1 MCSDMISN
9 FYLGLLHIITK
20 WTCMHFAIWFKLWD
34 WRVTLP
40 HVTRKSLRTPL
51 LWLESASPS
60 CKQKCFWDIGGAL
73 IGMEMQLQTGESQ
86 ACQDQLL
93 TVTHSA
99 ISDTGYT
106 RQVSPWYKAIPKN
119 ITSLRPSVLSD
130 AVRMTCSTWYGF
142 TWLVVLIRILAWLT
156 VKNTAFYKLHAA
168 ASLPHWFLYICMS

>member
-9 FYLGLLHIITK
+9 LYLGLLHIITK

-73 IGMEMQLQTGESQ
+73 IGMDMQHTTNWWESGMPRPTLKSHTLSNQRYRLYETSITMVQSYTKKYHKFAAVCIIRRSAHDLQY
-86 ACQDQLL
+86 LIRI
-93 TVTHSA
+93 H
-99 ISDTGYT
+99 
-106 RQVSPWYKAIPKN
+106 
-119 ITSLRPSVLSD
+119 
-130 AVRMTCSTWYGF
+130 MTCSTDTDSRVTYSKKYGF
-142 TWLVVLIRILAWLT
+142 L
-156 VKNTAFYKLHAA
+156 
-168 ASLPHWFLYICMS
+168 